1 VRDIKSPA
9 NFHRHLPCLYV
20 TRSHRSAGLTAAFL
34 GLFASGIVSGLD
46 TARMRLPDGF
56 GGAEHRLEF
65 DGFGGHNKGRYAIGA
80 YSGEFTRSE
89 SRLGIFDPLYASNSG
104 KSTFT
109 FLRANA
115 ASPIEASCEF
125 RKKSVT
131 VGIVTFD
138 PKKMHVNCDFR
149 QEARPVGLR
158 FGLGQP
164 KPANMKERLLARSAR
179 RGEALIDDRY
189 YTIESV
195 HHYAGSKLS
204 SQSPVGYTIAID
216 SRVVG
221 ALELTDWNP
230 GGYLEPDLGDEIRE
244 DLLIVMLALAV
255 IRDPANSVLEDQAD
269 LD

>member
-1 VRDIKSPA
+1 MRDVFSAA
-9 NFHRHLPCLYV
+9 NGLRCLSFISV
-20 TRSHRSAGLTAAFL
+20 IRFRLAAGLAFIL
-34 GLFASGIVSGLD
+34 SAMLATGVATGLD
-46 TARMRLPDGF
+46 TARMRLPDSF
-56 GGAEHRLEF
+56 GGAGHRLEF
-65 DGFGGHNKGRYAIGA
+65 DGFGGHNKGRYAIGT
-80 YSGEFTRSE
+80 YSGDFTRSE
-89 SRLGIFDPLYASNSG
+89 SRLGIFDPLYTSNSG

-109 FLRANA
+109 FLRTNA
-115 ASPIEASCEF
+115 AFPIEASCEF

-138 PKKMHVNCDFR
+138 PKKMHVSCDFR

-164 KPANMKERLLARSAR
+164 KPANMKERLLARSTR

-204 SQSPVGYTIAID
+204 SQAPVGYTIAAD

-230 GGYLEPDLGDEIRE
+230 GGYLEPDLADDVRE
-244 DLLIVMLALAV
+244 DVLIVMLALAV
-255 IRDPANSVLEDQAD
+255 IRDPADSVLEDQAD